1 MSEKFYKKKNGKN
14 VPVNDPYALA
24 GLTNGTWL
32 VSINGGN
39 TRMRTLLNPKHAELD
54 AALDTLSEELTREL
68 MKQSKMR
75 PLSIKISEKERKAGD
90 AFEKVMGKD
99 VPTYVGFSSMH
110 DIACNSCDK
119 IKKII
124 IENKFDVKKIKE
136 KYNGR
141 KLKVENA
148 ISTLELDE

>member
-1 MSEKFYKKKNGKN
+1 MSEKFYKKRNGKY
-14 VPVNDPYALA
+14 VPVNDPYALD

-54 AALDTLSEELTREL
+54 AALDTLSEELTSEL

-75 PLSIKISEKERKAGD
+75 PLSVKISEKERKAWD
-90 AFEKVMGKD
+90 AFEKIMGKD
-99 VPTYVGFSSMH
+99 VPTYVGYKSMH
-110 DIACNSCDK
+110 DIARNSCDK

-124 IENKFDVKKIKE
+124 IENKYDVEKIKE

-141 KLKVENA
+141 KIKVKNA
-148 ISTLELDE
+148 ISTLDLNE

>member
-1 MSEKFYKKKNGKN
+1 MSEKFYKKKNGKY
-14 VPVNDPYALA
+14 VPVNDPYALD

-39 TRMRTLLNPKHAELD
+39 TRMRTLLNPKYAELD
-54 AALDTLSEELTREL
+54 AALDTLSEELTSEL

-75 PLSIKISEKERKAGD
+75 SLSVKISEKERKAWD

-99 VPTYVGFSSMH
+99 VPTYVGYKSMH
-110 DIACNSCDK
+110 DIARNSCDK

-124 IENKFDVKKIKE
+124 IENKYDVKKIKE

-141 KLKVENA
+141 KIKVKNA
-148 ISTLELDE
+148 ISTLDLNE